1 VKVAIFST
9 KSYDRQFFTAANSQH
24 QHQLIFLEPKL
35 VGRASLLE
43 NRHTAILANDLN
55 RSSDILSD
63 LR

>member
-24 QHQLIFLEPKL
+24 QHQLTFLEPKL